1 MCILFFTYLSN
12 VQEITQYL
20 FVHSV
25 KSILHV
31 DKCITQSTSICKM

>member
-1 MCILFFTYLSN
+1 MYTVFHLFIK
-12 VQEITQYL
+12 EITQYL

-31 DKCITQSTSICKM
+31 DKCIT